1 MLNDLRSFLN
11 LLEEKKDLVHMC
23 RSTSTTFEIAA
34 GIRKTSEIE
43 GPALLFDDVT
53 GHLML
58 VVGGLYAVWRRAVRG
73 LETTPEQIHG
83 KIMEGLKN
91 DI

>member
-11 LLEEKKDLVHMC
+11 LLEEKKDLVHIS
-23 RSTSTTFEIAA
+23 RPTSTTFEIAA

-43 GPALLFDDVT
+43 GPGVAFRQCN
-53 GHLML
+53 GSFN
-58 VVGGLYAVWRRAVRG
+58 AARWWFVRG
-73 LETTPEQIHG
+73 TEACGMGAETTPEQIHG